1 VTPFSF
7 FVDQVATLGPAYLFV
22 LAVLETSFVTG
33 LVVPSGVATSVATII
48 AVEGQVDVAPIVV
61 AALVGGFTGDTIG
74 FWIGRLWGNRVL
86 TTESRWTRLFGVRRD
101 EVEGLFGRHP
111 VYSVTIARL
120 ISFVRTVMPMAAGM
134 SGMTYRRF
142 LPYEIVGLVGWLTI
156 YLTIG
161 FASWE
166 GWEAATRWIG
176 LGGAV
181 AFVGA
186 TAVAL
191 FVARRRAPRRR
202 KDS

>member
-1 VTPFSF
+1 MTPFSF
-7 FVDQVATLGPAYLFV
+7 FVDQVATHGPAYLFV

-48 AVEGQVDVAPIVV
+48 AIEGRLDVAPIVV

-134 SGMTYRRF
+134 LVLTRNVTASSGEFMANVTSSI
-142 LPYEIVGLVGWLTI
+142 L
-156 YLTIG
+156 
-161 FASWE
+161 AS
-166 GWEAATRWIG
+166 RYP
-176 LGGAV
+176 
-181 AFVGA
+181 F
-186 TAVAL
+186 
-191 FVARRRAPRRR
+191 
-202 KDS
+202 